1 MPNAEPESTA
11 ALMPRERHGITH
23 KVEIRDET
31 HGGTVEGYITG
42 NLDRFEVLGEVFLHG
57 FGKEGSTL
65 DGWTQF
71 AAILLSLGLQAGVDF
86 EGLATRVG
94 QMRFEPYG
102 ATSNPEIPWTP
113 SVPAYIVAWLALRF
127 GDEQVAAAMRRV
139 MAEWR

>member
-65 DGWTQF
+65 DGWTQL

-94 QMRFEPYG
+94 QMRF
-102 ATSNPEIPWTP
+102 
-113 SVPAYIVAWLALRF
+113 